1 MAGALVEVHMTLRQS
16 TYLVLVCG
24 LICIG
29 IIALGGGKAP
39 RSEQT
44 EPSVKLEPV
53 SNLGEALPGAIP
65 IPLRFM

>member
-1 MAGALVEVHMTLRQS
+1 MLGFLVEVHMTLRQS

-39 RSEQT
+39 KPEQA
-44 EPSVKLEPV
+44 ESAVRLEPV
-53 SNLGEALPGAIP
+53 SNLSEALPGIP
-65 IPLRFM
+65 IPLKFM

>member
-1 MAGALVEVHMTLRQS
+1 MPEFLVEVQMTLRQS

-39 RSEQT
+39 NPEQA
-44 EPSVKLEPV
+44 ESSVRLEPI
-53 SNLGEALPGAIP
+53 SNLSEALPGIP